1 LLSFSWDLFD
11 FVDKSRVADLH
22 KESLGESLEFAFP
35 HKRNRTSFFCSMSSS
50 CDVIPGDCVGEIVLG
65 APLIVVA
72 SKLNENKELYGII
85 RVDDGSSS
93 PKPQSVALKS
103 ERRKMS
109 FYFHHTMQ
117 TLERIVVESLSTT
130 ELLYRSTALSGPGRA
145 TTFAH
150 VYDVLGPTFQ
160 GSMNTESGLY
170 RLRYPG
176 IEVDFPIPSRYHQE
190 FMSRGTH
197 PTKLPDGSIP
207 VAVSITV
214 LRTPGSDPNSNR
226 DVPYAKGKVLA
237 GDDVIFSWTSREL
250 LFVRSQTK
258 IGFGASPQDVMRQL
272 GCSPRSVYNLLDNRM
287 HIHSSASSYGKS
299 ALESRLPMY
308 CFNYPLLGVDFIF
321 NGDHKLEKVML
332 HNPLPWHD
340 TFLKYQRCNFT
351 IKGPWEL
358 LLQSPENASPQ
369 PQHILTNAY
378 QWSEEDD
385 SYAESRGVRPLI
397 SSTHCSNG
405 LVLKIYAFAG
415 IVLYVMPAQQRIVKV
430 LLFEKTVPVSS
441 GRGSATRSSPIPP
454 PSMEVDPHST
464 CVTTEA
470 FIEEFRADTSRRNV
484 MPATR
489 TTEGRLHVDPEV
501 SDLGQGADVP
511 PALETSDLHCDGEL
525 DSMQV
530 GEGQTGST
538 LSGGGASPSLRA
550 REQTAAYSPSTRDV
564 VTDEDNDGDDAVE
577 PFNNGDQVEAQDD
590 DDSQE
595 VEGDN
600 AATDDSHEVE
610 GDNAATDDVTGY
622 SVPPPM
628 PALVSH
634 DDEDDDDAQHD
645 RYTDDFEESSRHHS
659 ARSSWAQSAHRS
671 PVLQPQTAAS
681 EDISDDRWGPS
692 GEDDSLPEA
701 AVPFV
706 TDPIHKGDGSHND
719 EEPTGTPVSTR
730 TPGSPSP
737 ASTQGRGVTPSPT
750 TSTAASNKSKKHKKK
765 KR

>member
-1 LLSFSWDLFD
+1 
-11 FVDKSRVADLH
+11 
-22 KESLGESLEFAFP
+22 
-35 HKRNRTSFFCSMSSS
+35 MSSA

-72 SKLNENKELYGII
+72 DRLNENKELYGII

-93 PKPQSVALKS
+93 SPHPQAVSLKS

-109 FYFHHTMQ
+109 FLFHRTMQ
-117 TLERIVVESLSTT
+117 TLEKIVVENLSTT
-130 ELLYRSTALSGPGRA
+130 ELTYRSTPLSGPGRA

-176 IEVDFPIPSRYHQE
+176 IEVDFPIPPQYHQE
-190 FMSRGTH
+190 FMARGTH

-214 LRTPGSDPNSNR
+214 LRTPGSDPNSYR

-237 GDDVIFSWTSREL
+237 GDDVFFSWPSKEL

-287 HIHSSASSYGKS
+287 HIHSTGTLTSAATAKGGSIE
-299 ALESRLPMY
+299 ARLPMY

-321 NGDHKLEKVML
+321 NGDHRLEKVML

-340 TFLKYQRCNFT
+340 TFLKYQRCNYT

-358 LLQSPENASPQ
+358 VPQSAETLPPQ
-369 PQHILTNAY
+369 PEHLLTNAY
-378 QWSEEDD
+378 RWSDEDD
-385 SYAESRGVRPLI
+385 AYAESRGVRPLI

-415 IVLYVMPAQQRIVKV
+415 IVLYVMPAQQKVVKV
-430 LLFEKTVPVSS
+430 LLFEKAAPMGSS
-441 GRGSATRSSPIPP
+441 RGSATRFSPIPP
-454 PSMEVDPHST
+454 QVEADPQSAST
-464 CVTTEA
+464 TTAVFVE
-470 FIEEFRADTSRRNV
+470 EEFRDETLPV
-484 MPATR
+484 TR
-489 TTEGRLHVDPEV
+489 TSNARLQHVDPMSECRQ
-501 SDLGQGADVP
+501 QGASLPP
-511 PALETSDLHCDGEL
+511 PALAADLRSDEEL
-525 DSMQV
+525 ESMQV

-550 REQTAAYSPSTRDV
+550 REQTVAYSPSTHDV
-564 VTDEDNDGDDAVE
+564 VEEDDDGDE
-577 PFNNGDQVEAQDD
+577 RHHDD
-590 DDSQE
+590 DDGDVGDTWDEMRKARDAADNAEEEPVDDGYSEAE
-595 VEGDN
+595 VED
-600 AATDDSHEVE
+600 AATAVDDDNDDS
-610 GDNAATDDVTGY
+610 GGF

-634 DDEDDDDAQHD
+634 EDGDDDDDGGQHD

-671 PVLQPQTAAS
+671 PMLPPQTAAS
-681 EDISDDRWGPS
+681 EELSDDRWGPT
-692 GEDDSLPEA
+692 GEEDSLPEPVA
-701 AVPFV
+701 PPVDEA
-706 TDPIHKGDGSHND
+706 DSRDED
-719 EEPTGTPVSTR
+719 EEPSGTPVSTR

-737 ASTQGRGVTPSPT
+737 ASAQGRGLTPSPANRSG
-750 TSTAASNKSKKHKKK
+750 TSATSATSISNKSKKNKKK